1 MNDLIRRDAELTMS
15 SREIAD
21 LVDSRHDKVKQ
32 SIERLAARGVIGVPP
47 LGEYLDSL
55 GRPASE
61 YRIVKRDSY
70 VIVAQLSPEF
80 TARLVD
86 RWQELETRAAAPQV
100 PRTFAEALRLAANQA
115 ELLEQQRPAVEFAQA
130 VRNSSDAVSVGDL
143 ARVLGYG
150 QNVFFR
156 MLRADHL
163 LMEGNRPY
171 QNYIDRG
178 YFRVIESIWR
188 DSSGEAHPTF
198 KTLVT
203 GKGQVFLQRKYGK
216 EAAVA

>member
-1 MNDLIRRDAELTMS
+1 MNAMTFLAGEPTMS
-15 SREIAD
+15 SREIAE
-21 LVDSRHDKVKQ
+21 LVESRHDNVKVT
-32 SIERLAARGVIGVPP
+32 IERLVARGVIASPASQ
-47 LGEYLDSL
+47 EKATA
-55 GRPASE
+55 GRPATE
-61 YRIVKRDSY
+61 YLIGKRDSF
-70 VIVAQLSPEF
+70 VVVAQLSPEF

-86 RWQELETRAAAPQV
+86 RWQELEGRLVAPQV
-100 PRTFAEALRLAANQA
+100 PRTFVEALRLAANQA
-115 ELLEQQRPAVEFAQA
+115 EQLEQQRPAVEFAHA
-130 VRNSSDAVSVGDL
+130 VRNTADAIAIGDL

-171 QNYIDRG
+171 QTYIDRG
-178 YFRVIESIWR
+178 YFRVIENIWR
-188 DSSGEAHPTF
+188 DSAGEAHPTF

>member
-21 LVDSRHDKVKQ
+21 LVESRHDTVKL
-32 SIERLAARGVIGVPP
+32 SIERLAEKGLIAFTSVAEKSTG
-47 LGEYLDSL
+47 
-55 GRPASE
+55 GRPSTE
-61 YRIVKRDSY
+61 YRVNERDSY
-70 VIVAQLSPEF
+70 VVVAQLCPAF

-86 RWQELETRAAAPQV
+86 RWQELEAQMSAPQV
-100 PRTFAEALRLAANQA
+100 PRSFAEALRLAANQA
-115 ELLEQQRPAVEFAQA
+115 ELLEQQRPAVEFAHA
-130 VRNSSDAVSVGDL
+130 VRNTADAIAVGDL

-171 QNYIDRG
+171 QTYIDRG
-178 YFRVIESIWR
+178 YFRVIEGVWR
-188 DSSGEAHPTF
+188 DSDGAAHLTF